1 MQDSIL
7 KLFIDDI
14 NDIREYIKYIDLVN
28 DIEISNRISDDES
41 LVKFREHL
49 HSFGVSKKLF
59 EYKSITISLYGIL
72 EKYIGQWI
80 LEYVS
85 QLPKIVS
92 SYSDFSEK
100 FREDHFNL
108 SVKLLSL
115 IGESKSSKYE
125 NIKRESVLARLSSCI
140 DSPINYELNGDAFYL
155 HSGNLKH
162 SKIVEALNHLD
173 IQLTNR
179 LKAVGQRPGGF
190 LSGGPSNIASKG
202 DELFKLIDDLVARRN
217 DIAHG
222 ENIDN
227 ILNITEF
234 SDYVNFLESYGR
246 AVFQTLVERKN
257 QYESEYLYKK
267 IDNVKGIYK
276 SGSVLCFEI
285 ENNEIRIG
293 DYIIVKLQDG
303 GFLKKE
309 ILEIEKDNIKF
320 HNLLITNLENI
331 GVNLGGGLSNGQIFF
346 LRKSSN

>member
-1 MQDSIL
+1 MQDSTL
-7 KLFIDDI
+7 KLFVNDI
-14 NDIREYIKYIDLVN
+14 NDIREYMKYIDLAN
-28 DIEISNRISDDES
+28 NIEISNRISDNES

-49 HSFGVSKKLF
+49 HNFGVSKKLF

-72 EKYIGQWI
+72 EKYIGLWI
-80 LEYVS
+80 REHVS

-108 SVKLLSL
+108 SVKLLSF
-115 IGESKSSKYE
+115 IGENKSSKYE

-140 DSPINYELNGDAFYL
+140 DSPLNYELNGDAFYL

-162 SKIVEALNHLD
+162 SKIAEALNHLD
-173 IQLTNR
+173 IKLTSR

-190 LSGGPSNIASKG
+190 LCESPSNIASKG

-246 AVFQTLVERKN
+246 AVFQTLFERKT
-257 QYESEYLYKK
+257 QYEADHLYKK

-276 SGSVLCFEI
+276 AGSVLCFEI

-293 DYIIVKLQDG
+293 DNIIVQLQDR

-309 ILEIEKDNIKF
+309 ILEIQKDNKKF
-320 HNLLITNLENI
+320 DSLLITSPENV
-331 GVNLGGGLSNGQIFF
+331 GVELGGGLSNGQTFF
-346 LRKSSN
+346 IKKKQ